1 MVLVVKNLPA
11 NAGDME
17 DVGWIPG
24 LGRSPGGGHGY
35 SLQYSCLENPR
46 DTGTWWVIV
55 YRFVKS
61 WTWLK
66 RLSMHACMEEV
77 SQGGQLA
84 SWMPEHVSCRG
95 LCSMRGSLL
104 IPGVLEVERSRRVLS
119 WELEGAQPSLS
130 VNKWEKKD
138 STQHQVAEPTRPE
151 CAHESPV

>member
-1 MVLVVKNLPA
+1 
-11 NAGDME
+11 
-17 DVGWIPG
+17 
-24 LGRSPGGGHGY
+24 
-35 SLQYSCLENPR
+35 
-46 DTGTWWVIV
+46 
-55 YRFVKS
+55 
-61 WTWLK
+61 
-66 RLSMHACMEEV
+66 MEEV

-119 WELEGAQPSLS
+119 WELECAQPSLS

-138 STQHQVAEPTRPE
+138 STQHQAAEPTGPE

>member
-1 MVLVVKNLPA
+1 MVKNLPA

-61 WTWLK
+61 WT
-66 RLSMHACMEEV
+66 
-77 SQGGQLA
+77 
-84 SWMPEHVSCRG
+84 
-95 LCSMRGSLL
+95 
-104 IPGVLEVERSRRVLS
+104 
-119 WELEGAQPSLS
+119 
-130 VNKWEKKD
+130 
-138 STQHQVAEPTRPE
+138 
-151 CAHESPV
+151 